1 MYISGQNELTIV
13 GKKVFFKTNPMKRL
27 RVIFLFLV
35 ICFSVVAQNTG
46 NDAASIRAQ
55 MSAIRKS
62 TNWSDPAA
70 AKAANA
76 KIQELAAMLTS
87 ALRQGKPQTL
97 PPGSEGIKPEEA
109 AKIQQ
114 DNDDYSNKLWNQ
126 MMKIVQEG
134 GKGKWDLAE
143 PLREEIVEEYKED
156 ENPAIKNA
164 EWLKSMTYLLINMSL
179 PQVQVIIDQM
189 PNFRGIKTLI
199 ITTEKPVNNPNLDQI
214 FKNAK
219 DYPLEEIF
227 VINFGPTLTKLPLAM
242 GDFSKLKVLGVYNNG
257 ITSLPASVSKLEGL
271 SSLQVQG
278 NPVNTLQPTI
288 TALKNLKELGIAKTD
303 ISENEI
309 NQIQKMLPECQITK
323 Q

>member
-1 MYISGQNELTIV
+1 MYISGLNELATLV
-13 GKKVFFKTNPMKRL
+13 KGFFKTYPMKRL
-27 RVIFLFLV
+27 RVMFLFLI
-35 ICFSVVAQNTG
+35 ICFSVAAQNTG

-70 AKAANA
+70 ANAANA
-76 KIQELAAMLTS
+76 KIQELAAKLTS

-114 DNDDYSNKLWNQ
+114 ENDDYGNKLWNQ

-156 ENPAIKNA
+156 ENPTIKNV
-164 EWLKSMTYLLINMSL
+164 EWLKSMTYLLINLSL

-199 ITTEKPVNNPNLDQI
+199 ITTEKPVAAPDLSQI
-214 FKNAK
+214 LKNAK
-219 DYPLEEIF
+219 DYPLEELY
-227 VINFGPTLTKLPLAM
+227 VINFGPTLTSLPSAVADFPNLKILAI
-242 GDFSKLKVLGVYNNG
+242 YNNG
-257 ITSLPASVSKLEGL
+257 IGSLPALVSKLTTL
-271 SSLQVQG
+271 TSLQIQD
-278 NPVNTLQPTI
+278 NPIKTLQPAI
-288 TALKNLKELGIAKTD
+288 ASLKSLKELGLEKTKV
-303 ISENEI
+303 SENEI
-309 NQIQKMLPECQITK
+309 NQIQKSLPECKISQP
-323 Q
+323 